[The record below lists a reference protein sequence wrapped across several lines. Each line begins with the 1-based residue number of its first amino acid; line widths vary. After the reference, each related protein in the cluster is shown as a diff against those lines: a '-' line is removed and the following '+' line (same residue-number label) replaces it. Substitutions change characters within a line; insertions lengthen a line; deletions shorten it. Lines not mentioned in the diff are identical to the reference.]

1 MKLGFYSHLPI
12 AIEDNQIF
20 MPAYMGLYADGL
32 AHLVESFTLIAHVEK
47 YDKSKHDYQFK
58 SGNIHVLNLGAKTNA
73 PKRFFTGYK
82 FLKPIKKE
90 LASLDHVIVRAPTPL
105 APWFKYYVKSD
116 KLHYLLVGDEKEG
129 AKFMETGSFR
139 QKLLK
144 RYLLFSDSAL
154 EKSLKGTRSF
164 INSPALQKRYKK
176 VGVETTLISTTILDE
191 KDLKY
196 RTDACEKDHLQ
207 LLYTGRIDIS
217 KGLADVLDAMNL
229 LLQKGV
235 KTTFHIVGWEEG
247 SSQVVDAL
255 KDKAEK
261 LGLQKEIIFHGKKRI
276 GQELNEFYQVNDIY
290 LMPSYH
296 EGFPRTL
303 WEAMAN
309 GIPIIASKVGAI
321 PHMLTDRKQAMLID
335 PKRPDQIA
343 DAIYQYHT
351 DKKLKNEIVNFAFEM
366 AQEFTMQKQHKRI
379 IEILKQT

>member
-12 AIEDNQIF
+12 ALEDDKIY

-32 AHLVESFTLIAHVEK
+32 AQLVERFSLIAHIEE

-58 SGNIHVLNLGAKTNA
+58 SGNIEILNLGEKAKA
-73 PKRFFTGYK
+73 PKRLFTGYK
-82 FLKPIKKE
+82 FLRTIKSE
-90 LASLDHVIVRAPTPL
+90 LTILDHVIVRAPTPL
-105 APWFKYYVKSD
+105 VPWFKYYVKSE

-129 AKFMETGSFR
+129 ARFLQTNSFR
-139 QKLLK
+139 QKLLN
-144 RYLLFSDSAL
+144 RYLLFSDWTL
-154 EKSLKGTRSF
+154 ERSIKKTRSF
-164 INSPALQKRYKK
+164 INSPALQMRYEKA
-176 VGVETTLISTTILDE
+176 GVKTSLISTTILDE
-191 KDLKY
+191 NDLKY
-196 RTDACEKDHLQ
+196 RTNACENEHIQ

-217 KGLADVLDAMNL
+217 KGLADVLEAMSM

-235 KTTFHIVGWEEG
+235 KTTFHVVGWEEG
-247 SSQVVDAL
+247 SSQVVDVL
-255 KDKAEK
+255 KVKAEK
-261 LGLQKEIIFHGKKRI
+261 LGLQNNIIFHGKKRI
-276 GQELNEFYQVNDIY
+276 GQELNQFYQDKDIY

-321 PHMLTDRKQAMLID
+321 PHMLTDKMHAILID
-335 PKRPDQIA
+335 PKKPDQIA
-343 DAIYQYHT
+343 KAIYQYHT
-351 DKKLKNEIVNFAFEM
+351 DKNLKNEIVNYAFEM